1 MPLSKSQIDRLGDR
15 LRTGSLSE
23 SDLRALY
30 EYRRSF
36 RPAYDTVVETVRD
49 RLGLEPTGR
58 PGKSTGSLRE
68 KLQRESIRLVQVQ
81 DVAGC
86 RVVVSDILE
95 QDRAVASILEAFPDA
110 IVVDRRATPS
120 YGYRAVHVVVT
131 LSGKMVEIQV
141 RSLFQHLW
149 AEYSEKLS
157 DVRDPAIKYGG
168 GSPEI
173 REALDTA
180 SEAVERYE
188 AMAKQI
194 DALKAPLAGTPTTPV
209 ALELHKAFR
218 VGVAEAEEEML
229 AIRTH
234 LSDAFKKSISSVDN
248 L

>member
-23 SDLRALY
+23 SDLRALD

-95 QDRAVASILEAFPDA
+95 QDRAVASILE
-110 IVVDRRATPS
+110 
-120 YGYRAVHVVVT
+120 G
-131 LSGKMVEIQV
+131 
-141 RSLFQHLW
+141 
-149 AEYSEKLS
+149 
-157 DVRDPAIKYGG
+157 
-168 GSPEI
+168 
-173 REALDTA
+173 
-180 SEAVERYE
+180 
-188 AMAKQI
+188 
-194 DALKAPLAGTPTTPV
+194 
-209 ALELHKAFR
+209 
-218 VGVAEAEEEML
+218 
-229 AIRTH
+229 
-234 LSDAFKKSISSVDN
+234 
-248 L
+248 